1 MWIVRKNHNF
11 FGGWGAHR
19 LCSGFTFG
27 SAQGSLLAGLKGP
40 HRVPKLNL
48 GWQQPKFILCPTSP
62 QPKAWL
68 FYPPHCVSSS
78 PKLKQIGRFFFWW
91 HFSPVFSIK
100 KTGCLLL
107 THSFSLDGLFLVKK
121 KSNKGPH
128 WNCWNLCAFCVTVRR
143 FLCELCAGGP
153 SVCSADSVWYLS
165 CQGQVLQQEEN
176 FRHF

>member
-1 MWIVRKNHNF
+1 MLRIYFW
-11 FGGWGAHR
+11 
-19 LCSGFTFG
+19 LCSGIPPG
-27 SAQGSLLAGLKGP
+27 RAQRTTQGAKIESRLAATQVYPLSYLSTAQSMTVLP
-40 HRVPKLNL
+40 ST
-48 GWQQPKFILCPTSP
+48 LCLQLP
-62 QPKAWL
+62 QIKTNR
-68 FYPPHCVSSS
+68 
-78 PKLKQIGRFFFWW
+78 KIFFWW

-100 KTGCLLL
+100 KTGCLFL